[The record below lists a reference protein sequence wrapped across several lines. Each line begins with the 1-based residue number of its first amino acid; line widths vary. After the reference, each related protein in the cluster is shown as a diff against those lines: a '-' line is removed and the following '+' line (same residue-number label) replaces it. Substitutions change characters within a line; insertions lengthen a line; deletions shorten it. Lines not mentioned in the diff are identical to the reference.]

1 MKTNF
6 TMMVLACIALGIP
19 AFAQNKENKPN
30 PPENKAPG
38 GPTWADYA
46 NNILTPEEIKQL
58 QTDNDKASKNP
69 DVAAALKAQSVAITA
84 ALLDIDPALAPV
96 VEKLEAA
103 RLMRKMGN
111 TNVATLT
118 PEEKASYN
126 KAMLLALKT
135 PAVQAAVKA
144 YSDLKKSVVLKDDPG
159 AARLMEK
166 SEACRKAY
174 EEAVKANT
182 RAKNQALAESRKE
195 QSKKDQKAAPAPG
208 PAL

>member
-1 MKTNF
+1 
-6 TMMVLACIALGIP
+6 MVLACIALGIP
-19 AFAQNKENKPN
+19 AFAQNQENKPN